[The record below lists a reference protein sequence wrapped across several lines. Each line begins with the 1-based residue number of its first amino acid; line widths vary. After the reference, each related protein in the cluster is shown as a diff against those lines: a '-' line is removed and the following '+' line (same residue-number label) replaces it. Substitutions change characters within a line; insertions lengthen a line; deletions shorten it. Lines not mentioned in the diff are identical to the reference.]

1 MCDHSRSTVDKNI
14 SAKMRPLT
22 LKVLEQTVMN
32 EIMEQCFSS
41 TEALGGSGRGTQETA
56 ASIKLNNQ
64 FCVLHAAC

>member
-1 MCDHSRSTVDKNI
+1 MCDHSRSKNI

-56 ASIKLNNQ
+56 ASINNQ
-64 FCVLHAAC
+64 LICVLHAAC

>member
-1 MCDHSRSTVDKNI
+1 MCDHSRSKNI

-56 ASIKLNNQ
+56 ASINNQ